1 MARMKPPKI
10 PDNPV
15 PVLTEEE
22 LRALLRT
29 VDHDTATSDVV
40 MRGSSLCSSTR
51 APV

>member
-1 MARMKPPKI
+1 MKPPKI

-29 VDHDTATSDVV
+29 VDHARLLRTS
-40 MRGSSLCSSTR
+40 
-51 APV
+51 